1 MAIAAVHQQ
10 IIFVI
15 INSEKEG
22 DKQTRMLLK
31 TTKNGH

>member
-22 DKQTRMLLK
+22 DKQMNVA
-31 TTKNGH
+31 KNN

>member
-1 MAIAAVHQQ
+1 MAITAVHQQ

-15 INSEKEG
+15 IISEKEG
-22 DKQTRMLLK
+22 DKQWMLLK